1 MAKREKRFTIA
12 YYLLPIAYC
21 LPPMDTNEQ
30 EPNLPPNVPH
40 SGKIN
45 WNRRAIIV
53 SIVIN
58 VLIIIALGFYYISF
72 KSDKSSSTPPAESSP
87 AAQSSSE
94 PEPLSDPEVVPLPG
108 EKAKDTV
115 SRVLE
120 EQKQAAEARTDKE
133 NLEELQKQGEILQR
147 VSSEES
153 IDQMSD
159 QFHSWIGTQQRAT
172 EPAKDTPMQ
181 TEDTLTVSNFDTST
195 AQFYDV
201 NKVRSKSTGE
211 IKYKAILL
219 DAQGRIYSMELP
231 KEDGERLYPAFKQMK
246 SNPLMAQVYR
256 KIVMPIID
264 KYRHDPR
271 GEENEQ

>member
-1 MAKREKRFTIA
+1 M
-12 YYLLPIAYC
+12 
-21 LPPMDTNEQ
+21 
-30 EPNLPPNVPH
+30 
-40 SGKIN
+40 
-45 WNRRAIIV
+45 AIIV
-53 SIVIN
+53 SIVVN
-58 VLIIIALGFYYISF
+58 VLIIIAFGFYYISF
-72 KSDKSSSTPPAESSP
+72 KSDNSSSTPPVASPSS
-87 AAQSSSE
+87 QSSSE
-94 PEPLSDPEVVPLPG
+94 PEPLSEPEVVPLPG

-153 IDQMSD
+153 IDQMAD
-159 QFHSWIGTQQRAT
+159 QFHSWMGTQQRAT

-181 TEDTLTVSNFDTST
+181 TEDTLTSSNFDTST
-195 AQFYDV
+195 AQIYDV
-201 NKVRSKSTGE
+201 KKVRSKSTGN

-219 DAQGRIYSMELP
+219 DAQGRTLSIEIP
-231 KEDGERLYPAFKQMK
+231 KEQGERIYPAFKQMK

-256 KIVMPIID
+256 KIVIPIID
-264 KYRHDPR
+264 KYHNGMR